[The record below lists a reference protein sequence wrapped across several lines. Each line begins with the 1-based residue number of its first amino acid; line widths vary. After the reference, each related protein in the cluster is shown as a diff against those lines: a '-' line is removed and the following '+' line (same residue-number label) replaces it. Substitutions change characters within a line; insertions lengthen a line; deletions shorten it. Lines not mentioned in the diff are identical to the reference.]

1 MAAISKQEVAE
12 RVASGEWRETFTSVD
27 YSFPIDVTRIR
38 EILLNNPLRWR
49 QTLVPISIEVVEF
62 LNRVREIDAQRVM
75 ALTTEQLSEPVFV
88 ATFED
93 GKEGV
98 CPIDG
103 HHRIIRLFRQGHH
116 GVLAYLIPWYELPKA
131 ANKLV
136 IEWGNRQVD
145 LKTKGWRDG
154 DGD

>member
-1 MAAISKQEVAE
+1 MAALTKQEVHE
-12 RVASGEWRETFTSVD
+12 LVVSGALRETFTSVD

-38 EILLNNPLRWR
+38 EILIRNPLRWR
-49 QTLVPISIEVVEF
+49 QTLVPISTEVVEF
-62 LNRVREIDAQRVM
+62 LNRVREIDEQRVM
-75 ALTTEQLSEPVFV
+75 ALTEEQLREPVFV

-103 HHRIIRLFRQGHH
+103 HHRMIRLFRQGHH

-131 ANKLV
+131 DHRLV

-154 DGD
+154 N